1 MDPATAAW
9 HLLNLFAVPL
19 GLGLLAPALA
29 KLLWRDALRRA
40 SWTGLA
46 AAGTGL
52 CATVAVAGLVVT
64 GRDGMM
70 ATYAAMVGATALL
83 LWWRSRG

>member
-9 HLLNLFAVPL
+9 HVVNLFAVPL
-19 GLGLLAPALA
+19 GLGLLAPTLA
-29 KLLWRDALRRA
+29 KLLWRDALRGA
-40 SWTGLA
+40 SWFGLVASGMGLSA
-46 AAGTGL
+46 A
-52 CATVAVAGLVVT
+52 VAVGGLVVS